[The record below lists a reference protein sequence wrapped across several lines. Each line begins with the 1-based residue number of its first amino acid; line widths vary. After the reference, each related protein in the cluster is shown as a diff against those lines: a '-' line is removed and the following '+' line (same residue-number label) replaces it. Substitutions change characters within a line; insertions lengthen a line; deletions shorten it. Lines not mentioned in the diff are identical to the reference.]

1 MCPKFRLPTVR
12 HDEWLHILKTVL
24 EKWMRYSCVAGN
36 YLHHSPDN
44 SRKVD
49 LLITALDLPDD
60 HPVMA
65 DPTFLCVQSKSY
77 LATAAADFPKVLT
90 QREKDKDDKH
100 GPGCR
105 GILREFLAIVLTV
118 QGSAGPA
125 FWTWWDKV
133 WVRATHKHLAEG
145 GTAQDV
151 AVARDQT
158 LAALQAVVVRCT
170 ANALLRLQTDPNHPP
185 GLP

>member
-1 MCPKFRLPTVR
+1 MGSVGGLTLVASLAVALSHRTSASRPPLSSRSTLPR
-12 HDEWLHILKTVL
+12 
-24 EKWMRYSCVAGN
+24 
-36 YLHHSPDN
+36 
-44 SRKVD
+44 
-49 LLITALDLPDD
+49 
-60 HPVMA
+60 
-65 DPTFLCVQSKSY
+65 
-77 LATAAADFPKVLT
+77 
-90 QREKDKDDKH
+90 
-100 GPGCR
+100 
-105 GILREFLAIVLTV
+105 
-118 QGSAGPA
+118 
-125 FWTWWDKV
+125 KV